1 MFFKDSG
8 DKSLLQNYKFRYVR
22 FFIEAMRFFPMSFA
36 ILSVSAVS
44 SWESKVKDS
53 KELLNVLFLKRT
65 ERSMQ
70 SRLSLIKSD
79 FIVFF

>member
-1 MFFKDSG
+1 
-8 DKSLLQNYKFRYVR
+8 
-22 FFIEAMRFFPMSFA
+22 MSFA

-44 SWESKVKDS
+44 SWESRVKDS
-53 KELLNVLFLKRT
+53 RELLNVRFLKRT